1 MKNLNEKG
9 SSDFA
14 ASEANSAA
22 NSSLVMG
29 AILLA
34 GFITSGSAWADKPQ
48 AANLNGDLNTV
59 RTLAQLNELGQNPS
73 TNPTLQNIQTLS
85 NDTSGAVADGEV
97 AQVTSVSQL
106 SDVKPTD
113 WAFTALQSLVER
125 YGCIAG
131 YTERTL
137 NAPAAPVRGLGQKN
151 IAQGGEISVYRG
163 QRSLTRYEF
172 AAGVNA
178 CLNKVNEL
186 ITAGL
191 ADKVGR
197 EDLAAL
203 QRLQEEFATE
213 LAALKE
219 RVNGLERKTALLE
232 SQQFSTTTKL
242 TGQAIFAVSGGGGSN
257 NGVFGSNLTGGNG
270 LTGGLIANTANSN
283 TTAIGRVRLE
293 FNTSFS
299 GSDLLFTRLE
309 AGNGGNTILGNLGV
323 APNANLGNIGFAS
336 SGLDYAGAPTT
347 VTLSRLR
354 YEFDLF
360 RDFRVVLG
368 SAISPNDHVD
378 ANSFANNEA
387 VDFSTT
393 FFINNPLIVPIN
405 VSGPGAILAWNP
417 GAGAFT
423 ARALYVSAQ
432 GALATAG
439 GGTNRGLTGDPY
451 QGTFE
456 LEFSPKNGEGE
467 KGPLAIRLQYTNA
480 SINNLTYNTGGV
492 NVEWAFSR
500 NIAVFGRYGF
510 GTIDGRFGQ
519 ASNNPGLNNFV
530 NVNATGK
537 DLSPQTWQ
545 AGIAFPDLLSPGA
558 LAAVAVGQPFIE
570 GRVGNTSQ
578 TNLEFF
584 YNFPITKNIS
594 ITPDVLFIFNANN
607 NSSNGTITVGT
618 LRTVFSF

>member
-1 MKNLNEKG
+1 MKNLNRKG
-9 SSDFA
+9 LGSIT
-14 ASEANSAA
+14 AS
-22 NSSLVMG
+22 G
-29 AILLA
+29 AVLLA
-34 GFITSGSAWADKPQ
+34 GFMASGSALAETKPQ
-48 AANLNGDLNTV
+48 PASNSDVNTV
-59 RTLAQLNELGQNPS
+59 RTLGQLNELGQNSS

-85 NDTSGAVADGEV
+85 TENNGTVADGEV

-151 IAQGGEISVYRG
+151 IAQGGEVSVYRG

-186 ITAGL
+186 ISAGL
-191 ADKVGR
+191 ADKVGKD
-197 EDLAAL
+197 DLAAL

-219 RVNGLERKTALLE
+219 RVTGIEGKVAKLE

-257 NGVFGSNLTGGNG
+257 NGVLGSNLTAGNG
-270 LTGGLIANTANSN
+270 LTGSLIANTANSN

-293 FNTSFS
+293 LNTSFS

-309 AGNGGNTILGNLGV
+309 AGNGGASIPGILGV

-336 SGLDYAGAPTT
+336 SGLDYAGAATT
-347 VTLSRLR
+347 VSLSRLR

-368 SAISPNDHVD
+368 TAVSPNDHVD

-405 VSGPGAILAWNP
+405 VAGPGAVLAWNP

-423 ARALYVSAQ
+423 ARALYVSAA
-432 GALATAG
+432 GAAPRAG
-439 GGTNRGLTGDPY
+439 NGTNQGLTGDPY

-456 LEFSPKNGEGE
+456 LEFSPKGRDGD

-492 NVEWAFSR
+492 NVEWAFAKS
-500 NIAVFGRYGF
+500 IAVFGRYGF
-510 GTIDGRFGQ
+510 GTIDGRVGQ

-545 AGIAFPDLLSPGA
+545 AGIAFPDLFKPGA

-570 GRVGNTSQ
+570 NRVGNTSQ
-578 TNLEFF
+578 TNVEIF
-584 YNFPITKNIS
+584 YNFPITPNIS